1 MGSFISGNWQNQIDV
16 RDFVSKNISPYD
28 GDSSFLG
35 GPSATTK
42 KLWQI
47 CVDAIK
53 EERENNGVRGIALM
67 PAPWLIPCDCLHARR
82 VFV

>member
-1 MGSFISGNWQNQIDV
+1 MGTFNSGRWQEHIDV

-28 GDSSFLG
+28 GDSSFHC

-47 CVDAIK
+47 
-53 EERENNGVRGIALM
+53 
-67 PAPWLIPCDCLHARR
+67 
-82 VFV
+82 